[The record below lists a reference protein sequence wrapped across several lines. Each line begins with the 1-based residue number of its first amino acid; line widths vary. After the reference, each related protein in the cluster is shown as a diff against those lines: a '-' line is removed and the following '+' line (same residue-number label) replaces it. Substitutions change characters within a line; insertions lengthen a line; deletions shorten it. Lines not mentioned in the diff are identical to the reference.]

1 MLPGPEFLA
10 LCSFCI
16 TYGGRCEGRSQSRL
30 QSEMT
35 HSEAS
40 DWFSE
45 IVRGSYKDTEK
56 WNIGKIQTWEET
68 GKFTERERAMKLITS
83 KLANKVIE
91 KTVKKIF
98 Q

>member
-1 MLPGPEFLA
+1 MLPELEFLA
-10 LCSFCI
+10 LYSFYI
-16 TYGGRCEGRSQSRL
+16 TYGGSCEGRSQSRL

-35 HSEAS
+35 HPEAS
-40 DWFSE
+40 DWSSE
-45 IVRGSYKDTEK
+45 IVRRSYKDTEK

-68 GKFTERERAMKLITS
+68 GKFTERKRAMKLITS
-83 KLANKVIE
+83 ELANRVIE